1 MLHNHAFGGTLTR
14 RAEDDLPH
22 KKDREILVAAI
33 GRADDAFKKIHPT
46 PSLLSSTPKGI
57 LDDLALAIDRCE
69 VYQAVAGHILFNGSS
84 APIITS
90 SLLAPR
96 VFDKRNH
103 WDGAKWVEDLQFAAD
118 WLIQLL
124 TTQKAEAH
132 LRVAIWGF
140 SVKEEVKISD
150 EMRVLPFNALP
161 DTFNRSR
168 ILDRAKDH
176 AGQDLWLSPTHYGV
190 PGAAFELAIPD
201 VSFISEYGY
210 CFGQVYDRQMIAKEF
225 WSFIQAATTGHPLAL
240 CTWVDYENR
249 ELEFSE
255 WEKWPEWIL
264 PEIMPRIH
272 AAVPIDAQ
280 KIKQD
285 WEAYSKLPGDT
296 RSSLARSIDRFVL
309 SKCRHQFVDR
319 VLDLALAFE
328 IAVGGGRG
336 DNAPASWKVAVRSSQ
351 MIGGALGVRQAL
363 RGKLNHMYALR
374 SRATHG
380 GSMDSKDRAD
390 LEETVN
396 ECSQIYVALIQSF
409 LALGAKPDW
418 QKFELEPRTDY

>member
-1 MLHNHAFGGTLTR
+1 M
-14 RAEDDLPH
+14 PH

-33 GRADDAFKKIHPT
+33 ERADGAFKKIRPT
-46 PSLLSSTPKGI
+46 PSILSSTPKGI
-57 LDDLALAIDRCE
+57 LDELALAIDRCE
-69 VYQAVAGHILFNGSS
+69 VYQAVAGNILFNGSS

-96 VFDKRNH
+96 FFDKRTH
-103 WDGAKWVEDLQFAAD
+103 WDGTKWVEDLPFAAD

-140 SVKEEVKISD
+140 SINEEVRISD
-150 EMRVLPFNALP
+150 KMRALPFSALP
-161 DTFNRSR
+161 NTFNRNR
-168 ILDRAKDH
+168 ILDRAKEH
-176 AGQDLWLSPTHYGV
+176 AGQELWLSPTKYSV
-190 PGAAFELAIPD
+190 PEAAFELTIPD
-201 VSFISEYGY
+201 VSFISKYGD
-210 CFGQVYDRQMIAKEF
+210 CFEQIYSRQMIAKEF
-225 WSFIQAATTGHPLAL
+225 WSFVQAATTGHPLAL

-264 PEIMPRIH
+264 PEIMPRIR
-272 AAVPIDAQ
+272 AAASVDAQ

-285 WEAYSKLPGDT
+285 WEAYNKLPDDT

-309 SKCRHQFVDR
+309 SRCRHQFLDR

-351 MIGGALGVRQAL
+351 MIGGALGARQAL
-363 RGKLNHMYALR
+363 RGKLNHMYKLR

-380 GSMDSKDRAD
+380 GSMDSKDHAD
-390 LEETVN
+390 LEATVN
-396 ECSQIYVALIQSF
+396 ECSQIYVALVQSF

-418 QKFELEPRTDY
+418 LKFELEPRIDH